1 MANVDQFEA
10 ENAVATQRTGLLAAP
25 TQALSRVRE
34 TLDQPGFRRAFPT
47 LLASLTAIAAVI
59 LYISMQQPAMT
70 TLYSSVSE
78 AEKSKIIDSLK
89 NMGIEVQLDPVTGE
103 ILVPG
108 NVYHQARISLAAQG
122 LPEYSGGGFDA
133 LDNMPLGISRSV
145 EGVKLRQAQE
155 AELSK
160 SITEISSIQ
169 SARVHLALPEK
180 SVFVRDQTPP
190 TASVFVSL
198 KNGRKLDQTQV
209 LAITNLVSS
218 SVPAMSP
225 SNVSIIDQFGNLLSN
240 APDDPD
246 QALADSQLEYRMRL
260 ENIYRNRIQSLV
272 TPIVGAGNVNA
283 QVNLEIDFTRKE
295 ISQEI
300 VDPDTFATLS
310 EQNSLNVTA
319 KKDSV
324 GIPGAISNEPPQEAT
339 VNQEQ
344 NQAGL
349 ATNDPAAEEEKF
361 ETKSST
367 NLKNYEVSKTYE
379 TVKNPSNLITRI
391 DAALLIRDRKVVN
404 PDTGLTAYEP
414 VPQEVITQVEN
425 LVKSALGIKQERG
438 DSLTVTS
445 QPFVEEFEGFV
456 TKWYEGAWFR
466 SIVEKTLL
474 VLLIGVVALGVVRPM
489 LNKILVPTASTNS
502 VMELYA
508 EAETMAEVAAK
519 RATETEAVEV
529 DEGESLDEIKAKLK
543 PKKKAGVS
551 ADMLDTANTYD
562 DKVALVRIIVTEE
575 ASRVANVFKQ
585 LMREDLEV
593 LK

>member
-349 ATNDPAAEEEKF
+349 AANEATAEEEKF